1 MATLTATALGAVS
14 YRWLKNGEPIV
25 GGENGTLTVAWGKG
39 PSVDAYQAIAQFTV
53 GGLTAEGEPSAA
65 ATVENLPMGAVFTI
79 R

>member
-1 MATLTATALGAVS
+1 
-14 YRWLKNGEPIV
+14 
-25 GGENGTLTVAWGKG
+25 LTVPWRKG
-39 PSVDAYQAIAQFTV
+39 PSSDAYQAIAQFTV